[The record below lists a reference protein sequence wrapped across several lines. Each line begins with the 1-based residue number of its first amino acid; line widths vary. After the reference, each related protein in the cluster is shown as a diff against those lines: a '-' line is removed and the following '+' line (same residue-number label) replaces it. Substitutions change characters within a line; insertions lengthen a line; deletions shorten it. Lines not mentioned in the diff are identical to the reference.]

1 MDTCSSSLTNST
13 AAACA
18 ILNRSFVLDIDA
30 VLKEEGLINFDD
42 DVGDGGCKSDKISRD
57 IRLLEQGIKET
68 YNKLKNEY

>member
-42 DVGDGGCKSDKISRD
+42 DEGDGDVNGDGD
-57 IRLLEQGIKET
+57 DDDT
-68 YNKLKNEY
+68 YDVIGFP